1 MKKIEELIEKIESL
15 KLDIFNSNINIDEQE
30 IQSNIYNNSKKIE
43 LLKKILNSDYIIK
56 NGHKY
61 KKRERLIKNMQ
72 LYTFITLAS
81 IFSIIFLL
89 LIETTGST
97 ILLYA
102 ISILISLIASTAT
115 NRYKK
120 RMLKENSILKP
131 YYDLYGTQKVSKIA
145 IEKNYEETI
154 NELNEYKSLL
164 NELENNLKSM
174 NKLNSLLEQLLKL
187 KENNKKESTLEIEK
201 ELDKFTKS
209 KILKK

>member
-30 IQSNIYNNSKKIE
+30 IQSNIYINNKKLE
-43 LLKKILNSDYIIK
+43 SLKKVLNSDYIIK
-56 NGHKY
+56 NGYKY
-61 KKRERLIKNMQ
+61 KKRELLIKNMQ
-72 LYTFITLAS
+72 LYTFIALAA
-81 IFSIIFLL
+81 IFTTIFLL
-89 LIETTGST
+89 LIEISTST
-97 ILLYA
+97 ILLYG

-120 RMLKENSILKP
+120 RMLKENNILKP
-131 YYDLYGTQKVSKIA
+131 YYDLYGTQKISKIE

-154 NELNEYKSLL
+154 NELNENKSSL